1 MKTSLFMGVLA
12 LGLSA
17 ALPAQAQMT
26 EAEKREAYKEVFGEY
41 PEEADARKA
50 REGTQSEY
58 TREEIREMARK
69 AARERYGRKPQPAT
83 PSRAGSN
90 AGAPTGD
97 GHKGI
102 ERVLYNSY
110 EKSSGDFIDSQ
121 ENIYILYRDGMAVLN
136 PNVAVVDL
144 NLALSKSKWPAGWY
158 KWRGRGSGVE
168 FLKIDKGNGQWF
180 QPRGGVKDVAPAQAG
195 TRLSGTYKYVRTS
208 GSMMSGA
215 SISRSTYTFKPDGRF
230 WSSSSSFLGS
240 GADMGL
246 GQTVATAEC
255 NRRGRSASVG
265 TTNPNAPGG
274 GSFDPSK
281 CGKDNEG
288 EYSIDGYAITLTAD
302 SGKVRRLP
310 FYKISD
316 KFVIVGGRWFYKS

>member
-1 MKTSLFMGVLA
+1 MTWKTFVAAGLLA
-12 LGLSA
+12 LMSPTV
-17 ALPAQAQMT
+17 ALAQMSET
-26 EAEKREAYKEVFGEY
+26 EKREAYKEVFGEY

-50 REGTQSEY
+50 REGTEPEY

-69 AARERYGRKPQPAT
+69 AAREKYGRKAQPPT
-83 PSRAGSN
+83 SSNEGSKV
-90 AGAPTGD
+90 GAPTGD
-97 GHKGI
+97 GHTGI
-102 ERVLYNSY
+102 ERVLYNTY
-110 EKSSGDFIDSQ
+110 EKYAGDFIDTQ
-121 ENIYILYRDGMAVLN
+121 ENIYILYGDGMAVRN

-158 KWRGRGSGVE
+158 KWRGRGDAVE
-168 FLKIDKGNGQWF
+168 LFKIEKGNGKWF
-180 QPRGGVKDVAPAQAG
+180 KPRNGVQDVAPARAG
-195 TRLSGTYKYVRTS
+195 TRLDGTYKYVRTS
-208 GSMMSGA
+208 GSMMMGA
-215 SISRSTYTFKPDGRF
+215 SISRSSYTFKSDGRF

-255 NRRGRSASVG
+255 DRKGRRSAVG

-288 EYSIDGYAITLTAD
+288 EYHIDGYAITLTAD

-310 FYKISD
+310 FYKIRD
-316 KFVIVGGRWFYKS
+316 DFLIVGRKWFFRD